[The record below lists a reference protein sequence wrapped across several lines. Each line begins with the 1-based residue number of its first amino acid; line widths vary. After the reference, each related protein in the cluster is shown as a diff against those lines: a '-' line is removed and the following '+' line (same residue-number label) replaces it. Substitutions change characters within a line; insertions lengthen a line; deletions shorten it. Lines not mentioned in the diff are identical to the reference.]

1 MHRCLNTDF
10 SFYRANGIILLL
22 TTLLVIYFSMQ
33 NKLANRGMVIIEDLP
48 SFRYAL

>member
-1 MHRCLNTDF
+1 MQWSMNAD
-10 SFYRANGIILLL
+10 SFCRANGIILLL
-22 TTLLVIYFSMQ
+22 TTFLIVYFSMQ